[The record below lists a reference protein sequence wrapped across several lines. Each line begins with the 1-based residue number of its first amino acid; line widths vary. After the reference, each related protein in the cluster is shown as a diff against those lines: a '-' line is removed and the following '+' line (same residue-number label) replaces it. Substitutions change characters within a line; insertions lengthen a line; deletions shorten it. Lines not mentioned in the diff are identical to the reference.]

1 MINVTF
7 LICALLTATSTELSG
22 RVVDQQGQ
30 GVDGAIVVISTAR
43 PRVGPSTTC
52 PSCYPDCTK
61 RTLTDAEGRFAI
73 NGLSSKLLFSL
84 AAGGSGYQGLISE
97 HFDPAEKPSIELKL
111 ESLPDTPDVTSATGR
126 VVDSNGDPI
135 AGAEV
140 RSRTIYRINGVMGG
154 GDKSVTPLTL
164 TDSEGHFQITTGDH
178 INAID
183 LRVIAAGFAP
193 NEAKWERAAD
203 KELQI
208 ELGRGASIRGRLLLD
223 GTPLAGVE
231 VGMVQRNRSIG
242 NIVTPVELSTDEN
255 GVFQFDQLP
264 PEMDYTIYTHTG
276 QEAQGVLPV
285 NLIGAPGHGQR
296 ADLGDIPA
304 QKPHRLTIIVR
315 TEDGSPVPAKS
326 TVYVG
331 RGDAWRGT
339 SRNLDEK
346 PSATVR
352 LSDVSDEVFEM
363 SVRVPGYE
371 VVRTTPP
378 LNKDMNLRYAIRVS
392 ADTEVV
398 FTVRKKGEAEPDK
411 QAI

>member
-1 MINVTF
+1 MINLTF
-7 LICALLTATSTELSG
+7 LMCALLAASGTELSG

-61 RTLTDAEGRFAI
+61 RTLTDSDGRFAI

-126 VVDSNGDPI
+126 VVDPGGNPI

-140 RSRTIYRINGVMGG
+140 RSQTIYRTSGVMGG
-154 GDKSVTPLTL
+154 RDKTVTPLTL
-164 TDSEGHFQITTGDH
+164 TDSDGNFQITTGDH

-193 NEAKWERAAD
+193 NEAQWQRAAGE
-203 KELQI
+203 ELQI

-223 GTPLAGVE
+223 DTPLAAVE
-231 VGMVQRNRSIG
+231 VGMVQQNRSIG
-242 NIVTPVELSTDEN
+242 SICTPVEVSTDEN

-264 PEMDYTIYTHTG
+264 PDMDYTIYTHTG
-276 QEAQGVLPV
+276 QGAKGVLPV
-285 NLIGAPGHGQR
+285 NLIGAPGHGKR
-296 ADLGDIPA
+296 ADLGDIPTN
-304 QKPHRLTIIVR
+304 KPYRLTIVIR
-315 TEDGSPVPAKS
+315 SEDGSPLPAKS

-339 SRNLDEK
+339 SRTLDQK

-352 LSDVSDEVFEM
+352 ISDVSDEMFQI
-363 SVRVPGYE
+363 SVRVPGYN

-378 LNKDMNLRYAIRVS
+378 LNKDMNRRYPIRV
-392 ADTEVV
+392 ARDVEVV
-398 FTVRKKGEAEPDK
+398 FVIRKTGEAEPK
-411 QAI
+411 KKAT

>member
-7 LICALLTATSTELSG
+7 LMCALLTATSTELSG

-111 ESLPDTPDVTSATGR
+111 ESLPESPDVTSATGR

-140 RSRTIYRINGVMGG
+140 RSRTIYRTNGVMGG

-276 QEAQGVLPV
+276 QEAKGVLPV

-296 ADLGDIPA
+296 ADLGDIPT

-315 TEDGSPVPAKS
+315 TEDGSPCRPRAPF
-326 TVYVG
+326 TL
-331 RGDAWRGT
+331 DAAMPGGGHRGT
-339 SRNLDEK
+339 WTRSHRQ
-346 PSATVR
+346 R
-352 LSDVSDEVFEM
+352 F
-363 SVRVPGYE
+363 G
-371 VVRTTPP
+371 
-378 LNKDMNLRYAIRVS
+378 
-392 ADTEVV
+392 
-398 FTVRKKGEAEPDK
+398 
-411 QAI
+411 